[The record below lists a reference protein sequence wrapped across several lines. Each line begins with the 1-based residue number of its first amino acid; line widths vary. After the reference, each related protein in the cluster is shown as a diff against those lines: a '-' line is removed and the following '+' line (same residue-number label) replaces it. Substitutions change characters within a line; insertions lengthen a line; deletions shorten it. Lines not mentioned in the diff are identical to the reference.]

1 MKKLEI
7 LVKTLATLDDATLDS
22 IVHSEYVDVSTLTE
36 NEKFSV
42 LIFAELEKALKT
54 TDAFL
59 TLDANYTQSKF
70 HQSEQYKVDYF
81 RLVSNDTKNATMIQ
95 FYAHANAKAGTC
107 KFRLCTSCARVNRE
121 QFEALENELHF
132 TVKRD
137 AKTHRAKTTERKNIG
152 YEELPAVVKSVC
164 AVLAN
169 TRVQRA
175 ENAPG
180 AEKGV
185 QKTRAQGVKAQDAK
199 N

>member
-1 MKKLEI
+1 MKKLET

-22 IVHSEYVDVSTLTE
+22 IVHSDDVDVSTLTE

-54 TDAFL
+54 NDAFL
-59 TLDANYTQSKF
+59 TLDANYEQSKF
-70 HQSEQYKVDYF
+70 HQSEQYKVDYY

-95 FYAHANAKAGTC
+95 FYVHASAKNATC

-132 TVKRD
+132 IVKRD
-137 AKTHRAKTTERKNIG
+137 AKTQRAKTTERKNVD
-152 YEELPAVVKSVC
+152 YSELCDVVKSVC

-169 TRVQRA
+169 SAKIDKQSD
-175 ENAPG
+175 
-180 AEKGV
+180 
-185 QKTRAQGVKAQDAK
+185 DAK